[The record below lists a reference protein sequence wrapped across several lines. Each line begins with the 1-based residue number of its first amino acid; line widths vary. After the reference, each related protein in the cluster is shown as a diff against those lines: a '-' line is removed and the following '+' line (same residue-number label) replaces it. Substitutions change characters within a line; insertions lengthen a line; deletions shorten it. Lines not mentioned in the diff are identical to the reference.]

1 MASEEHSIQKEIQVA
16 LSRKGYKV
24 FRANVGSVRTSD
36 GRFFKTGLP
45 SGFFDLFGF
54 RPEDGKIF
62 FIEVKNE
69 TGKARPDQIR
79 FHEMLQDNYI
89 IHGFCRSA
97 FEAVA
102 VVEEKLIGYG
112 FNG

>member
-79 FHEMLQDNYI
+79 FHEMLTKREI
-89 IHGFCRSA
+89 IHGIARSA
-97 FEAVA
+97 GDAIKI
-102 VVEEKLIGYG
+102 VEEGKIGYG
-112 FNG
+112 FN